1 MAQPSIKKRAGKYKI
16 QAKFLE
22 LREVNDVL
30 INIILFDSKNRYC
43 MTAFRDKFPVDTY
56 KPNETLVI
64 RFNIKST
71 LFKEKYYNQF
81 FIVKIDRKSDLDQEK
96 LQALKSESDYT
107 SATIFQQNTNFDNK

>member
-1 MAQPSIKKRAGKYKI
+1 MAQKPPKKRTGKYKI

-22 LREVNDVL
+22 LREVNDVF

-43 MTAFRDKFPVDTY
+43 MTAFRNKFPIDTY
-56 KPNETLVI
+56 KPNETLVV

-81 FIVKIDRKSDLDQEK
+81 FVVKIDRKSDLDQEK
-96 LQALKSESDYT
+96 LQALKAESDYT
-107 SATIFQQNTNFDNK
+107 SATIFQQNTNFDNN